1 VQARSQKRLQKHS
14 ANKKRRGAAAKA
26 VALFDTENSRSKW
39 RMIMKAV
46 QTAVKKKKKWWRNW
60 QLHLMLLPGMIF
72 IILFRYVPL
81 FGITIAF
88 KEFLP
93 GKGIWG
99 SPWVGLE
106 NFEYMMSLPDTKRV
120 LWNTLYIAAM
130 KILVNFPVPILVSI
144 LLNEVRSRWFKR
156 SVQTIIYLPYFISWV
171 ILTGIIQD
179 IFAGDGIINQ
189 CLTALGFQSVFFL
202 GNKKAFIG
210 VLIGTDV
217 WKNFGYNTVVYL
229 AAITGIDETL
239 YEAAKIDGANR
250 LQQILHITL
259 PGIAPIVTL
268 MLILNLGNV
277 LNAGFEQIFN
287 LYNPLVYETA
297 DIIDTFVYRISLVE
311 ANYSLGTAVG
321 LLKSVVSFIL
331 IVTSYKIANK
341 YSDYTV
347 F

>member
-1 VQARSQKRLQKHS
+1 MKIADKTNVQR
-14 ANKKRRGAAAKA
+14 
-26 VALFDTENSRSKW
+26 
-39 RMIMKAV
+39 
-46 QTAVKKKKKWWRNW
+46 KKKNWQKDW
-60 QLHLMLLPGMIF
+60 QLHLMIFPGLLF
-72 IILFRYVPL
+72 ILLFKYMPL
-81 FGITIAF
+81 GGITIAF

-106 NFEYMMSLPDTKRV
+106 NFEYMLALPDTKRV
-120 LWNTLYIAAM
+120 MWNTLFIAAA
-130 KILVNFPVPILVSI
+130 KILINFPVPIIISI
-144 LLNEVRSRWFKR
+144 LLSEVKNHRFKR

-171 ILTGIIQD
+171 ILAGIIQD
-179 IFAGDGIINQ
+179 LFAKEGLINQ
-189 CLTALGFQSVFFL
+189 FLGIFGAEPVFFL
-202 GNKKAFIG
+202 GNKYAFLG

-250 LQQILHITL
+250 FQQIWNVTL
-259 PGIAPIVTL
+259 PGIAPIVVL
-268 MLILNLGNV
+268 MMILNLGNV

>member
-1 VQARSQKRLQKHS
+1 MKIADKTNVQR
-14 ANKKRRGAAAKA
+14 
-26 VALFDTENSRSKW
+26 
-39 RMIMKAV
+39 
-46 QTAVKKKKKWWRNW
+46 KKKNWQKDW
-60 QLHLMLLPGMIF
+60 QLHLMILPGLLFILIF
-72 IILFRYVPL
+72 KYMPL
-81 FGITIAF
+81 GGITIAF

-106 NFEYMMSLPDTKRV
+106 NFEYMLALPDTKRV
-120 LWNTLYIAAM
+120 MWNTLFIAAA
-130 KILVNFPVPILVSI
+130 KILINFPVPIIISI
-144 LLNEVRSRWFKR
+144 LLNEVKNHRFKR

-171 ILTGIIQD
+171 ILAGIIQD
-179 IFAGDGIINQ
+179 LFAKEGLINQ
-189 CLTALGFQSVFFL
+189 FLGIFGAEPVFFL
-202 GNKKAFIG
+202 GNKYAFLG

-250 LQQILHITL
+250 FQQIWNVTL
-259 PGIAPIVTL
+259 PGIAPIVVL
-268 MLILNLGNV
+268 MMILNLGNV

-287 LYNPLVYETA
+287 LYNQLVYETA

>member
-1 VQARSQKRLQKHS
+1 MKIADKTNVQR
-14 ANKKRRGAAAKA
+14 
-26 VALFDTENSRSKW
+26 
-39 RMIMKAV
+39 
-46 QTAVKKKKKWWRNW
+46 KKKNWQKDW
-60 QLHLMLLPGMIF
+60 QLHLMILPGLLFILIF
-72 IILFRYVPL
+72 KYMPL
-81 FGITIAF
+81 GGITIVF

-106 NFEYMMSLPDTKRV
+106 NFEYMLALPDTKRV
-120 LWNTLYIAAM
+120 MWNTLFIAAA
-130 KILVNFPVPILVSI
+130 KILINFPVPIIISI
-144 LLNEVRSRWFKR
+144 LLNEVKNHRFKR

-171 ILTGIIQD
+171 ILAGIIQD
-179 IFAGDGIINQ
+179 LFAKEGLINQ
-189 CLTALGFQSVFFL
+189 FLGIFGAEPVFFL
-202 GNKKAFIG
+202 GNKYAFLG

-250 LQQILHITL
+250 FQQIWNVTL
-259 PGIAPIVTL
+259 PGIAPIVVL
-268 MLILNLGNV
+268 MMILNLGNV

>member
-1 VQARSQKRLQKHS
+1 MKIADKTNVQR
-14 ANKKRRGAAAKA
+14 
-26 VALFDTENSRSKW
+26 
-39 RMIMKAV
+39 
-46 QTAVKKKKKWWRNW
+46 KKKNWQKDW
-60 QLHLMLLPGMIF
+60 QLHLMILPGVLFILIF
-72 IILFRYVPL
+72 KYMPL
-81 FGITIAF
+81 GGITIAF

-106 NFEYMMSLPDTKRV
+106 NFEYMLALPDTKRV
-120 LWNTLYIAAM
+120 MWNTLFIAAA
-130 KILVNFPVPILVSI
+130 KILINFPVPIIISI
-144 LLNEVRSRWFKR
+144 LLNEVKNHRFKR

-171 ILTGIIQD
+171 ILAGIIQD
-179 IFAGDGIINQ
+179 LFAKEGLINQ
-189 CLTALGFQSVFFL
+189 FLGIFGAEPVFFL
-202 GNKKAFIG
+202 GNKYAFLG

-250 LQQILHITL
+250 FQQIWNVTL
-259 PGIAPIVTL
+259 PGIAPIVVL
-268 MLILNLGNV
+268 MMILNLGNV

>member
-1 VQARSQKRLQKHS
+1 MKIADKTNVQR
-14 ANKKRRGAAAKA
+14 
-26 VALFDTENSRSKW
+26 
-39 RMIMKAV
+39 
-46 QTAVKKKKKWWRNW
+46 KKKNWQKDW
-60 QLHLMLLPGMIF
+60 QLHLMIFPGLLF
-72 IILFRYVPL
+72 ILLFKYMPL
-81 FGITIAF
+81 GGITIAF

-93 GKGIWG
+93 GKGIWR

-106 NFEYMMSLPDTKRV
+106 NFEYMLALPDTKRV
-120 LWNTLYIAAM
+120 MWNTLFIAAA
-130 KILVNFPVPILVSI
+130 KILINFPVPIIISI
-144 LLNEVRSRWFKR
+144 LLNEVKNHRFKR

-171 ILTGIIQD
+171 ILAGIIQD
-179 IFAGDGIINQ
+179 LFAKEGLINQ
-189 CLTALGFQSVFFL
+189 FLGIFGAEPVFFL
-202 GNKKAFIG
+202 GNKYAFLG

-250 LQQILHITL
+250 FQQIWNVTL
-259 PGIAPIVTL
+259 PGIAPIVVL
-268 MLILNLGNV
+268 MMILNLGNV

>member
-1 VQARSQKRLQKHS
+1 MKIADKTNVQR
-14 ANKKRRGAAAKA
+14 
-26 VALFDTENSRSKW
+26 
-39 RMIMKAV
+39 
-46 QTAVKKKKKWWRNW
+46 KKKNWQKDW
-60 QLHLMLLPGMIF
+60 QLHLMILPGLLFILIF
-72 IILFRYVPL
+72 KYMPL
-81 FGITIAF
+81 GGITIAF

-106 NFEYMMSLPDTKRV
+106 NFESMLALPDTKRV
-120 LWNTLYIAAM
+120 MWNTLFIAAA
-130 KILVNFPVPILVSI
+130 KILINFPVPIIISI
-144 LLNEVRSRWFKR
+144 LLNEVKNHRFKR

-171 ILTGIIQD
+171 ILSGIIQD
-179 IFAGDGIINQ
+179 LFAKEGLINQ
-189 CLTALGFQSVFFL
+189 FLGIFGAEPVFFL
-202 GNKKAFIG
+202 GNKYAFLG

-250 LQQILHITL
+250 FQQIWNVTL
-259 PGIAPIVTL
+259 PGIAPIVVL
-268 MLILNLGNV
+268 MMILNLGNV

>member
-1 VQARSQKRLQKHS
+1 MKIADKTNVQR
-14 ANKKRRGAAAKA
+14 
-26 VALFDTENSRSKW
+26 
-39 RMIMKAV
+39 
-46 QTAVKKKKKWWRNW
+46 KKKNWQKDW
-60 QLHLMLLPGMIF
+60 QLHLLILPGLLFILIF
-72 IILFRYVPL
+72 KYMPL
-81 FGITIAF
+81 GGITIAF

-106 NFEYMMSLPDTKRV
+106 NFEYMLALPDTKRV
-120 LWNTLYIAAM
+120 MWNTLFIAAA
-130 KILVNFPVPILVSI
+130 KILINFPVPIIISI
-144 LLNEVRSRWFKR
+144 LLNEVKNHRFKR

-171 ILTGIIQD
+171 ILAGIIQD
-179 IFAGDGIINQ
+179 LFAKEGLINQ
-189 CLTALGFQSVFFL
+189 FLGIFGAEPVFFL
-202 GNKKAFIG
+202 GNKYAFLG

-250 LQQILHITL
+250 FQQIWNVTL
-259 PGIAPIVTL
+259 PGIAPIVVL
-268 MLILNLGNV
+268 MMILNLGNV

>member
-1 VQARSQKRLQKHS
+1 MKIADKTNVQR
-14 ANKKRRGAAAKA
+14 
-26 VALFDTENSRSKW
+26 
-39 RMIMKAV
+39 
-46 QTAVKKKKKWWRNW
+46 KKKNWQKDW
-60 QLHLMLLPGMIF
+60 QLHLMILPGLLFILIF
-72 IILFRYVPL
+72 KYMPL
-81 FGITIAF
+81 GGITIAF

-106 NFEYMMSLPDTKRV
+106 NFEYMLTLPDTKRV
-120 LWNTLYIAAM
+120 MWNTLFIAAA
-130 KILVNFPVPILVSI
+130 KILINFPVPIIISI
-144 LLNEVRSRWFKR
+144 LLNEVKNHRFKR

-171 ILTGIIQD
+171 ILAGIIQD
-179 IFAGDGIINQ
+179 LFAKEGLINQ
-189 CLTALGFQSVFFL
+189 FLGIFGAEPVFFL
-202 GNKKAFIG
+202 GNKYAFLG

-250 LQQILHITL
+250 FQQIWNVTL
-259 PGIAPIVTL
+259 PGIAPIVVL
-268 MLILNLGNV
+268 MMILNLGNV

>member
-1 VQARSQKRLQKHS
+1 MKI
-14 ANKKRRGAAAKA
+14 ANK
-26 VALFDTENSRSKW
+26 TN
-39 RMIMKAV
+39 V
-46 QTAVKKKKKWWRNW
+46 QRKKKNWQKDW
-60 QLHLMLLPGMIF
+60 QLHLMILPGLLFILIF
-72 IILFRYVPL
+72 KYMPL
-81 FGITIAF
+81 GGITIAF

-106 NFEYMMSLPDTKRV
+106 NFEYMLALPDTKRV
-120 LWNTLYIAAM
+120 MWNTLFIAAA
-130 KILVNFPVPILVSI
+130 KILINFPVPIIISI
-144 LLNEVRSRWFKR
+144 LLNEVKNHRFKR

-171 ILTGIIQD
+171 ILAGIIQD
-179 IFAGDGIINQ
+179 LFAKEGLINQ
-189 CLTALGFQSVFFL
+189 FLGIFGAEPVFFL
-202 GNKKAFIG
+202 GNKYAFLG

-250 LQQILHITL
+250 FQQIWNVTL
-259 PGIAPIVTL
+259 PGIAPIVVL
-268 MLILNLGNV
+268 MMILNLGNV

>member
-1 VQARSQKRLQKHS
+1 MKIADKTNVQR
-14 ANKKRRGAAAKA
+14 
-26 VALFDTENSRSKW
+26 
-39 RMIMKAV
+39 
-46 QTAVKKKKKWWRNW
+46 KKKNW
-60 QLHLMLLPGMIF
+60 QKDWRLHLMILPGLLFILIF
-72 IILFRYVPL
+72 KYMPL
-81 FGITIAF
+81 GGITIAF

-106 NFEYMMSLPDTKRV
+106 NFEYMLALPDTKRV
-120 LWNTLYIAAM
+120 MWNTLFIAAA
-130 KILVNFPVPILVSI
+130 KILINFPVPIIISI
-144 LLNEVRSRWFKR
+144 LLNEVKNHRFKR

-171 ILTGIIQD
+171 ILAGIIQD
-179 IFAGDGIINQ
+179 LFAKEGLINQ
-189 CLTALGFQSVFFL
+189 FLGIFGAEPVFFL
-202 GNKKAFIG
+202 GNKYAFLG

-250 LQQILHITL
+250 FQQIWNVTL
-259 PGIAPIVTL
+259 PGIAPIVVL
-268 MLILNLGNV
+268 MMILNLGNV

>member
-1 VQARSQKRLQKHS
+1 MKIVDKTNVQR
-14 ANKKRRGAAAKA
+14 
-26 VALFDTENSRSKW
+26 
-39 RMIMKAV
+39 
-46 QTAVKKKKKWWRNW
+46 KKKNWQKDW
-60 QLHLMLLPGMIF
+60 QLHLMILPGLLFILIF
-72 IILFRYVPL
+72 KYMPL
-81 FGITIAF
+81 GGITIAF

-106 NFEYMMSLPDTKRV
+106 NFEYMLALPDTKRV
-120 LWNTLYIAAM
+120 MWNTLFIAAA
-130 KILVNFPVPILVSI
+130 KILINFPVPIIISI
-144 LLNEVRSRWFKR
+144 LLNEVKNHRFKR

-171 ILTGIIQD
+171 ILAGIIQD
-179 IFAGDGIINQ
+179 LFAKEGLINQ
-189 CLTALGFQSVFFL
+189 FLGIFGAEPVFFL
-202 GNKKAFIG
+202 GNKYAFLG

-250 LQQILHITL
+250 FQQIWNVTL
-259 PGIAPIVTL
+259 SGIAPIVVL
-268 MLILNLGNV
+268 MMILNLGNV

>member
-1 VQARSQKRLQKHS
+1 MKIADKTNVQR
-14 ANKKRRGAAAKA
+14 
-26 VALFDTENSRSKW
+26 
-39 RMIMKAV
+39 
-46 QTAVKKKKKWWRNW
+46 KKKNWQKDW
-60 QLHLMLLPGMIF
+60 QLHLMILPGLLFILIF
-72 IILFRYVPL
+72 KYMPL
-81 FGITIAF
+81 GGITIAF

-106 NFEYMMSLPDTKRV
+106 NFEYMLALPDTKRV
-120 LWNTLYIAAM
+120 MWNTLFIAAA
-130 KILVNFPVPILVSI
+130 KILINFPVPIIISI
-144 LLNEVRSRWFKR
+144 LLNEVKNHRFKR

-171 ILTGIIQD
+171 ILAGIIQD
-179 IFAGDGIINQ
+179 LFAKEGLINQ
-189 CLTALGFQSVFFL
+189 FLGIFGAEPVFFL
-202 GNKKAFIG
+202 GNKYAFLG

-250 LQQILHITL
+250 FQQIWNVTL
-259 PGIAPIVTL
+259 PGIAPIVVL
-268 MLILNLGNV
+268 VMILNLGNV

>member
-1 VQARSQKRLQKHS
+1 MKIADKTNVQR
-14 ANKKRRGAAAKA
+14 
-26 VALFDTENSRSKW
+26 
-39 RMIMKAV
+39 
-46 QTAVKKKKKWWRNW
+46 KKKNWQKDW
-60 QLHLMLLPGMIF
+60 QLHLMILPGLLFILIF
-72 IILFRYVPL
+72 KYMPL
-81 FGITIAF
+81 GGITSTF

-93 GKGIWG
+93 GQGIWG

-106 NFEYMMSLPDTKRV
+106 NFEYMLALPDTKRV
-120 LWNTLYIAAM
+120 MWNTLFIAAA
-130 KILVNFPVPILVSI
+130 KILINFPVPIIISI
-144 LLNEVRSRWFKR
+144 LLNEVKNHRFKR

-171 ILTGIIQD
+171 ILAGIIQD
-179 IFAGDGIINQ
+179 LFAKEGLINQ
-189 CLTALGFQSVFFL
+189 FLGIFGAEPVFFL
-202 GNKKAFIG
+202 GNKYAFLG

-250 LQQILHITL
+250 FQQIWNVTL
-259 PGIAPIVTL
+259 PGIAPIVVL
-268 MLILNLGNV
+268 MMILNLGNV

>member
-1 VQARSQKRLQKHS
+1 MKIADKTNVQR
-14 ANKKRRGAAAKA
+14 
-26 VALFDTENSRSKW
+26 
-39 RMIMKAV
+39 
-46 QTAVKKKKKWWRNW
+46 KKKNWQKDW
-60 QLHLMLLPGMIF
+60 QLHLMILPGLLFILIF
-72 IILFRYVPL
+72 KYMPL
-81 FGITIAF
+81 GGITIAF

-106 NFEYMMSLPDTKRV
+106 NFEYMLALPDTKRV
-120 LWNTLYIAAM
+120 MWNTLFIAAA
-130 KILVNFPVPILVSI
+130 KILINFPVPIIISI
-144 LLNEVRSRWFKR
+144 LLNEVKNHRFKR

-171 ILTGIIQD
+171 ILAGIIQD
-179 IFAGDGIINQ
+179 LFAKEGLINQ
-189 CLTALGFQSVFFL
+189 FLGIFGAEPVFFL
-202 GNKKAFIG
+202 GNKYAFLG

-250 LQQILHITL
+250 FQQIWNVTL
-259 PGIAPIVTL
+259 PGIAPIVVL
-268 MLILNLGNV
+268 MMILNLGNV

-321 LLKSVVSFIL
+321 LLKSAVSFIL

>member
-1 VQARSQKRLQKHS
+1 MKIADKTNVQR
-14 ANKKRRGAAAKA
+14 
-26 VALFDTENSRSKW
+26 
-39 RMIMKAV
+39 
-46 QTAVKKKKKWWRNW
+46 KKKNWQKDW
-60 QLHLMLLPGMIF
+60 QLHLMILPGLLFILIF
-72 IILFRYVPL
+72 KYMPL
-81 FGITIAF
+81 GGITIAF

-106 NFEYMMSLPDTKRV
+106 NFEYMLALPDTKLV
-120 LWNTLYIAAM
+120 MWNTLFIAAA
-130 KILVNFPVPILVSI
+130 KILINFPVPIIISI
-144 LLNEVRSRWFKR
+144 LLNEVKNHRFKR

-171 ILTGIIQD
+171 ILAGIIQD
-179 IFAGDGIINQ
+179 LFAKEGLINQ
-189 CLTALGFQSVFFL
+189 FLGIFGAEPVFFL
-202 GNKKAFIG
+202 GNKYAFLG

-250 LQQILHITL
+250 FQQIWNVTL
-259 PGIAPIVTL
+259 PGIAPIVVL
-268 MLILNLGNV
+268 MMILNLGNV

>member
-1 VQARSQKRLQKHS
+1 MKIADKTNVQR
-14 ANKKRRGAAAKA
+14 
-26 VALFDTENSRSKW
+26 
-39 RMIMKAV
+39 
-46 QTAVKKKKKWWRNW
+46 KKKNWQKDW
-60 QLHLMLLPGMIF
+60 QLHLMILLGLLFILIF
-72 IILFRYVPL
+72 KYMPL
-81 FGITIAF
+81 GGITIAF

-106 NFEYMMSLPDTKRV
+106 NFEYMLALPDTKRV
-120 LWNTLYIAAM
+120 MWNTLFIAAA
-130 KILVNFPVPILVSI
+130 KILINFPVPIIISI
-144 LLNEVRSRWFKR
+144 LLNEVKNHRFKR

-171 ILTGIIQD
+171 ILAGIIQD
-179 IFAGDGIINQ
+179 LFAKEGLINQ
-189 CLTALGFQSVFFL
+189 FLGIFGAEPVFFL
-202 GNKKAFIG
+202 GNKYAFLG

-250 LQQILHITL
+250 FQQIWNVTL
-259 PGIAPIVTL
+259 PGIAPIVVL
-268 MLILNLGNV
+268 MMILNLGNV

>member
-1 VQARSQKRLQKHS
+1 MKIADKTNVQR
-14 ANKKRRGAAAKA
+14 
-26 VALFDTENSRSKW
+26 
-39 RMIMKAV
+39 
-46 QTAVKKKKKWWRNW
+46 KKKNWRKDW
-60 QLHLMLLPGMIF
+60 QLHLMILPGLLFILIF
-72 IILFRYVPL
+72 KYMPL
-81 FGITIAF
+81 GGITIAF

-106 NFEYMMSLPDTKRV
+106 NFEYMLALPDTKRV
-120 LWNTLYIAAM
+120 MWNTLFIAAA
-130 KILVNFPVPILVSI
+130 KILINFPVPIIISI
-144 LLNEVRSRWFKR
+144 LLNEVKNHRFKR

-171 ILTGIIQD
+171 ILAGIIQD
-179 IFAGDGIINQ
+179 LFAKEGLINQ
-189 CLTALGFQSVFFL
+189 FLGIFGAEPVFFL
-202 GNKKAFIG
+202 GNKYAFLG

-250 LQQILHITL
+250 FQQIWNVTL
-259 PGIAPIVTL
+259 PGIAPIVVL
-268 MLILNLGNV
+268 MMILNLGNV

>member
-1 VQARSQKRLQKHS
+1 MRVADKTNVQR
-14 ANKKRRGAAAKA
+14 
-26 VALFDTENSRSKW
+26 
-39 RMIMKAV
+39 
-46 QTAVKKKKKWWRNW
+46 KKKNWQKDW
-60 QLHLMLLPGMIF
+60 QLHLMILPGLLFILIF
-72 IILFRYVPL
+72 KYMPL
-81 FGITIAF
+81 GGITIAF

-106 NFEYMMSLPDTKRV
+106 NFEYMLALPDTKRV
-120 LWNTLYIAAM
+120 MWNTLFIAAA
-130 KILVNFPVPILVSI
+130 KILINFPVPIIISI
-144 LLNEVRSRWFKR
+144 LLNEVKNHRFKR

-171 ILTGIIQD
+171 ILAGIIQD
-179 IFAGDGIINQ
+179 LFAKEGLINQ
-189 CLTALGFQSVFFL
+189 FLGIFGAEPVFFL
-202 GNKKAFIG
+202 GNKYAFLG

-250 LQQILHITL
+250 FQQIWNVTL
-259 PGIAPIVTL
+259 PGIAPIVVL
-268 MLILNLGNV
+268 MMILNLGNV

>member
-1 VQARSQKRLQKHS
+1 
-14 ANKKRRGAAAKA
+14 
-26 VALFDTENSRSKW
+26 
-39 RMIMKAV
+39 MKAV
-46 QTAVKKKKKWWRNW
+46 QTAEKQNKKRWRNW
-60 QLHLMLLPGMIF
+60 QLHLMLLPGMLFILIF
-72 IILFRYVPL
+72 KYMPL
-81 FGITIAF
+81 FGISIAF

-106 NFEYMMSLPDTKRV
+106 NFEYMMALPDTGRV
-120 LWNTLYIAAM
+120 LWNTLFIAAA
-130 KILVNFPVPILVSI
+130 KIIVNFPVPILVSI
-144 LLNEVRSRWFKR
+144 LLNEVRSRKYKR
-156 SVQTIIYLPYFISWV
+156 TVQTIIYLPYFISWV
-171 ILTGIIQD
+171 ILAGIIQD
-179 IFAGDGIINQ
+179 LFARDGIINSF
-189 CLTALGFQSVFFL
+189 LGLFGVNSIFFL
-202 GNKKAFIG
+202 GDKNAFIG

-229 AAITGIDETL
+229 AAITGIDESL

-250 LQQILHITL
+250 FRQILHITI

-268 MLILNLGNV
+268 MMILNLGNV
-277 LNAGFEQIFN
+277 LNAGFEQVFN

-331 IVTSYKIANK
+331 IVTSYRIANK

>member
-1 VQARSQKRLQKHS
+1 MEQGLTKKSLFQFRNAGRKR
-14 ANKKRRGAAAKA
+14 KKSWLK
-26 VALFDTENSRSKW
+26 
-39 RMIMKAV
+39 
-46 QTAVKKKKKWWRNW
+46 NW
-60 QLHLMLLPGMIF
+60 QLHLMMLPGLIF
-72 IILFRYVPL
+72 ILIFKYMPL
-81 FGITIAF
+81 GGITIAF

-106 NFEYMMSLPDTKRV
+106 NFKYMLALPDTKRV
-120 LWNTLYIAAM
+120 LWNTLFIAAA
-130 KILVNFPVPILVSI
+130 KILVNFPIPIVISI
-144 LLNEVRSRWFKR
+144 LLNEVRGYRFKR
-156 SVQTIIYLPYFISWV
+156 TVQTIIYLPYFISWV
-171 ILTGIIQD
+171 ILAGIIQD
-179 IFAGDGIINQ
+179 LFAKEGMINQ
-189 CLTALGFQSVFFL
+189 FLGLFGASPVFFL
-202 GNKKAFIG
+202 GDKYAFLG

-250 LQQILHITL
+250 FQQIWNVTL

>member
-1 VQARSQKRLQKHS
+1 MKIADKTNVQR
-14 ANKKRRGAAAKA
+14 
-26 VALFDTENSRSKW
+26 
-39 RMIMKAV
+39 
-46 QTAVKKKKKWWRNW
+46 KKKNWQKDW
-60 QLHLMLLPGMIF
+60 QLHLMILPGLLFILIF
-72 IILFRYVPL
+72 KYMPL
-81 FGITIAF
+81 GGITIAF

-106 NFEYMMSLPDTKRV
+106 NFEYMLALPDTKRV
-120 LWNTLYIAAM
+120 MWNTLFIAAA
-130 KILVNFPVPILVSI
+130 KILINSPVPIIISI
-144 LLNEVRSRWFKR
+144 LLNEVKNHRFKR

-171 ILTGIIQD
+171 ILAGIIQD
-179 IFAGDGIINQ
+179 LFAKEGLINQ
-189 CLTALGFQSVFFL
+189 FLGIFGAEPVFFL
-202 GNKKAFIG
+202 GNKYAFLG

-250 LQQILHITL
+250 FQQIWNVTL
-259 PGIAPIVTL
+259 PGIAPIVVL
-268 MLILNLGNV
+268 MMILNLGNV

>member
-1 VQARSQKRLQKHS
+1 MKIADKTNVQR
-14 ANKKRRGAAAKA
+14 
-26 VALFDTENSRSKW
+26 
-39 RMIMKAV
+39 
-46 QTAVKKKKKWWRNW
+46 KKKNWQKDW
-60 QLHLMLLPGMIF
+60 QLHLMILPGLLFILIF
-72 IILFRYVPL
+72 KYMPL
-81 FGITIAF
+81 GGINIAF

-106 NFEYMMSLPDTKRV
+106 NFEYMLALPDTKRV
-120 LWNTLYIAAM
+120 MWNTLFIAAA
-130 KILVNFPVPILVSI
+130 KILINFPVPIIISI
-144 LLNEVRSRWFKR
+144 LLNEVKNHRFKR

-171 ILTGIIQD
+171 ILAGIIQD
-179 IFAGDGIINQ
+179 LFAKEGLINQ
-189 CLTALGFQSVFFL
+189 FLGIFGAEPVFFL
-202 GNKKAFIG
+202 GNKYAFLG

-250 LQQILHITL
+250 FQQIWNVTL
-259 PGIAPIVTL
+259 PGIAPIVVL
-268 MLILNLGNV
+268 MMILNLGNV

>member
-1 VQARSQKRLQKHS
+1 
-14 ANKKRRGAAAKA
+14 
-26 VALFDTENSRSKW
+26 
-39 RMIMKAV
+39 MKMKGK
-46 QTAVKKKKKWWRNW
+46 VKSKKKWWRNW
-60 QLHLMLLPGMIF
+60 QLHMMMLPGMIF
-72 IILFRYVPL
+72 IFLFKYMPL
-81 FGITIAF
+81 GGITIAF

-99 SPWVGLE
+99 SPWVGME
-106 NFEYMMSLPDTKRV
+106 NFEYMMALPDTKRV
-120 LWNTLYIAAM
+120 LWNTLFIAAA
-130 KILVNFPVPILVSI
+130 KIIVNFPVPIIVSI
-144 LLNEVRSRWFKR
+144 LLNEIRSQKYKR
-156 SVQTIIYLPYFISWV
+156 TVQTIIYLPYFISWV
-171 ILTGIIQD
+171 ILSGIIQD
-179 IFAGDGIINQ
+179 LFARGGIINQ
-189 CLTALGFQSVFFL
+189 FLKMFGSSSIFFL
-202 GNKKAFIG
+202 GDKHAFIG

-229 AAITGIDETL
+229 AAITGIDENL
-239 YEAAKIDGANR
+239 FEAARIDGANR
-250 LQQILHITL
+250 FQQIWNVTL

-277 LNAGFEQIFN
+277 LNAGFEQVFN

-331 IVTSYKIANK
+331 IVTSYSIANK

>member
-1 VQARSQKRLQKHS
+1 MKIADKTNVQR
-14 ANKKRRGAAAKA
+14 
-26 VALFDTENSRSKW
+26 
-39 RMIMKAV
+39 
-46 QTAVKKKKKWWRNW
+46 KKKNWQKDW
-60 QLHLMLLPGMIF
+60 QLHLMILPGLLFILIF
-72 IILFRYVPL
+72 KYMPL
-81 FGITIAF
+81 GGITIAF

-106 NFEYMMSLPDTKRV
+106 NFEYMLALPDTKRV
-120 LWNTLYIAAM
+120 MWNTLFIAAA
-130 KILVNFPVPILVSI
+130 KILINFPVPIIISI
-144 LLNEVRSRWFKR
+144 LLNEVKNHRFKR

-171 ILTGIIQD
+171 ILAGIIQD
-179 IFAGDGIINQ
+179 LFAKEGLINQ
-189 CLTALGFQSVFFL
+189 FLGIFGAEPVFFL
-202 GNKKAFIG
+202 GNKYAFLG

-250 LQQILHITL
+250 FQQIWNVTL
-259 PGIAPIVTL
+259 PGIAPIVVL
-268 MLILNLGNV
+268 MMILNLGNV

-311 ANYSLGTAVG
+311 ANYSLGTAVE

>member
-1 VQARSQKRLQKHS
+1 MKIADKTNVQR
-14 ANKKRRGAAAKA
+14 
-26 VALFDTENSRSKW
+26 
-39 RMIMKAV
+39 
-46 QTAVKKKKKWWRNW
+46 KKKNWQKDW
-60 QLHLMLLPGMIF
+60 QLHLMILPGLLFILIF
-72 IILFRYVPL
+72 KYMPL
-81 FGITIAF
+81 GGITIAF

-106 NFEYMMSLPDTKRV
+106 NFEYMLALPDTKRV
-120 LWNTLYIAAM
+120 MWNTLFIAAA
-130 KILVNFPVPILVSI
+130 KILINFPVPIIISI
-144 LLNEVRSRWFKR
+144 LLNEVKNHRFKR

-171 ILTGIIQD
+171 ILAGIIQD
-179 IFAGDGIINQ
+179 LFAKEGLINQ
-189 CLTALGFQSVFFL
+189 FLGIFGAEPVFFL
-202 GNKKAFIG
+202 GNKYAFLG

-250 LQQILHITL
+250 FQQILNVTL
-259 PGIAPIVTL
+259 PGIAPIVVL
-268 MLILNLGNV
+268 MMILNLGNV

>member
-1 VQARSQKRLQKHS
+1 MKIADKTNVQR
-14 ANKKRRGAAAKA
+14 
-26 VALFDTENSRSKW
+26 
-39 RMIMKAV
+39 
-46 QTAVKKKKKWWRNW
+46 KKKNWQKDW
-60 QLHLMLLPGMIF
+60 QLHLMILPGLLFILIF
-72 IILFRYVPL
+72 KYMPL
-81 FGITIAF
+81 GGITIAF

-106 NFEYMMSLPDTKRV
+106 NFEYMLALPDTKRV
-120 LWNTLYIAAM
+120 MWNTLFIAAA
-130 KILVNFPVPILVSI
+130 KILINFPVPIIISI
-144 LLNEVRSRWFKR
+144 LLNEVKNHRFKR

-171 ILTGIIQD
+171 ILAGIIQD
-179 IFAGDGIINQ
+179 LFAKEGLINQ
-189 CLTALGFQSVFFL
+189 FLGIFGAEPVFFL
-202 GNKKAFIG
+202 GNKYAFLG

-250 LQQILHITL
+250 FQQIWNVTL
-259 PGIAPIVTL
+259 PGIAPIVVL
-268 MLILNLGNV
+268 MMILNLGNV

-321 LLKSVVSFIL
+321 LLKSVVNFIL

>member
-1 VQARSQKRLQKHS
+1 MKIADKTNVQR
-14 ANKKRRGAAAKA
+14 
-26 VALFDTENSRSKW
+26 
-39 RMIMKAV
+39 
-46 QTAVKKKKKWWRNW
+46 KKKNWQKDW
-60 QLHLMLLPGMIF
+60 QLHLMILPGLLFILIF
-72 IILFRYVPL
+72 KYMPL
-81 FGITIAF
+81 GGITIAF

-106 NFEYMMSLPDTKRV
+106 NFEYMLALPDTKRV
-120 LWNTLYIAAM
+120 MWNTLFIAAA
-130 KILVNFPVPILVSI
+130 KILINFPVPIIISI
-144 LLNEVRSRWFKR
+144 FLNEVKNHRFKR

-171 ILTGIIQD
+171 ILAGIIQD
-179 IFAGDGIINQ
+179 LFAKEGLINQ
-189 CLTALGFQSVFFL
+189 FLGIFGAEPVFFL
-202 GNKKAFIG
+202 GNKYAFLG

-250 LQQILHITL
+250 FQQIWNVTL
-259 PGIAPIVTL
+259 PGIAPIVVL
-268 MLILNLGNV
+268 MMILNLGNV

>member
-1 VQARSQKRLQKHS
+1 MKIADKTNVQR
-14 ANKKRRGAAAKA
+14 
-26 VALFDTENSRSKW
+26 
-39 RMIMKAV
+39 
-46 QTAVKKKKKWWRNW
+46 KKKNWQKDW
-60 QLHLMLLPGMIF
+60 QLHLMILPGLLFILIF
-72 IILFRYVPL
+72 KYMPL
-81 FGITIAF
+81 GGITIAF

-106 NFEYMMSLPDTKRV
+106 NFEYMLALPDTKRV
-120 LWNTLYIAAM
+120 MWNTLFIAAA
-130 KILVNFPVPILVSI
+130 KILINFPVPIIISI
-144 LLNEVRSRWFKR
+144 LLNEVKNHRFKR

-171 ILTGIIQD
+171 NLACIIQD
-179 IFAGDGIINQ
+179 LFAKEGLINQ
-189 CLTALGFQSVFFL
+189 FLGIFGAEPVFFL
-202 GNKKAFIG
+202 GNKYAFLG

-229 AAITGIDETL
+229 AAITEIDETL

-250 LQQILHITL
+250 FQQIWNVTL
-259 PGIAPIVTL
+259 PGIAPIVVL
-268 MLILNLGNV
+268 MMILNLGNV

>member
-1 VQARSQKRLQKHS
+1 MKIADKTNVQR
-14 ANKKRRGAAAKA
+14 
-26 VALFDTENSRSKW
+26 
-39 RMIMKAV
+39 
-46 QTAVKKKKKWWRNW
+46 KKKNWQKDW
-60 QLHLMLLPGMIF
+60 QLHLIILPGLLFILIF
-72 IILFRYVPL
+72 KYMPL
-81 FGITIAF
+81 GGITIAF

-106 NFEYMMSLPDTKRV
+106 NFEYMLALPDTKRV
-120 LWNTLYIAAM
+120 MWNTLFIAAA
-130 KILVNFPVPILVSI
+130 KILINFPVPIIISI
-144 LLNEVRSRWFKR
+144 LLNEVKNHRFKR

-171 ILTGIIQD
+171 ILAGIIQD
-179 IFAGDGIINQ
+179 LFAKEGLINQ
-189 CLTALGFQSVFFL
+189 FLGIFGAEPVFFL
-202 GNKKAFIG
+202 GNKYAFLG

-250 LQQILHITL
+250 FQQIWNVTL
-259 PGIAPIVTL
+259 PGIAPIVVL
-268 MLILNLGNV
+268 MMILNLGNV

>member
-1 VQARSQKRLQKHS
+1 MKIADKTNVQR
-14 ANKKRRGAAAKA
+14 
-26 VALFDTENSRSKW
+26 
-39 RMIMKAV
+39 
-46 QTAVKKKKKWWRNW
+46 KKKNWQKDW
-60 QLHLMLLPGMIF
+60 QLHLMILPGLLFILIF
-72 IILFRYVPL
+72 KYMPL
-81 FGITIAF
+81 GGITIAF

-106 NFEYMMSLPDTKRV
+106 NFEYMLALPDTKRV
-120 LWNTLYIAAM
+120 MWNTLFIAAA
-130 KILVNFPVPILVSI
+130 KILINFPVPIIISI
-144 LLNEVRSRWFKR
+144 LLNEVKNHRFKR

-171 ILTGIIQD
+171 ILAGIIQD
-179 IFAGDGIINQ
+179 LFAKEGLINQ
-189 CLTALGFQSVFFL
+189 FLGIFGAEPVFFL
-202 GNKKAFIG
+202 GNKYAFLG
-210 VLIGTDV
+210 VLIVTDV

-250 LQQILHITL
+250 FQQIWNVTL
-259 PGIAPIVTL
+259 PGIAPIVVL
-268 MLILNLGNV
+268 MMILNLGNV

>member
-1 VQARSQKRLQKHS
+1 MKIADKTNVQR
-14 ANKKRRGAAAKA
+14 
-26 VALFDTENSRSKW
+26 
-39 RMIMKAV
+39 
-46 QTAVKKKKKWWRNW
+46 KKKNWQKDW
-60 QLHLMLLPGMIF
+60 QLHLMILPGLLFILIF
-72 IILFRYVPL
+72 KYMPL
-81 FGITIAF
+81 GGITIAF

-106 NFEYMMSLPDTKRV
+106 NFEYMLALPDTKRV
-120 LWNTLYIAAM
+120 MWNTLFIAAA
-130 KILVNFPVPILVSI
+130 KILINFPVPIIISI
-144 LLNEVRSRWFKR
+144 LLNEVKNHRFKR

-171 ILTGIIQD
+171 ILAGIIQD
-179 IFAGDGIINQ
+179 LFAKEGLINQ
-189 CLTALGFQSVFFL
+189 FLGIFGAEPVFFL
-202 GNKKAFIG
+202 GNKYAFLG

-250 LQQILHITL
+250 FQQIWNVTL
-259 PGIAPIVTL
+259 PGIAPIVVL
-268 MLILNLGNV
+268 MMILNLGNV

-341 YSDYTV
+341 YSYYTV

>member
-1 VQARSQKRLQKHS
+1 MKIADKTNVQR
-14 ANKKRRGAAAKA
+14 
-26 VALFDTENSRSKW
+26 
-39 RMIMKAV
+39 
-46 QTAVKKKKKWWRNW
+46 KKKNWQKDW
-60 QLHLMLLPGMIF
+60 QLHLMILPGLLFILIF
-72 IILFRYVPL
+72 KYMPL
-81 FGITIAF
+81 GGITIAF
-88 KEFLP
+88 KKFLP

-106 NFEYMMSLPDTKRV
+106 NFEYMLALPDTKRV
-120 LWNTLYIAAM
+120 MWNTLFIAAA
-130 KILVNFPVPILVSI
+130 KILINFPVPIIISI
-144 LLNEVRSRWFKR
+144 LLNEVKNHRFKR

-171 ILTGIIQD
+171 ILAGIIQD
-179 IFAGDGIINQ
+179 LFAKEGLINQ
-189 CLTALGFQSVFFL
+189 FLGIFGAEPVFFL
-202 GNKKAFIG
+202 GNKYAFLG

-250 LQQILHITL
+250 FQQIWNVTL
-259 PGIAPIVTL
+259 PGIAPIVVL
-268 MLILNLGNV
+268 MMILNLGNV

>member
-1 VQARSQKRLQKHS
+1 MKIADKTNVQR
-14 ANKKRRGAAAKA
+14 
-26 VALFDTENSRSKW
+26 
-39 RMIMKAV
+39 
-46 QTAVKKKKKWWRNW
+46 KKKNWQKDW
-60 QLHLMLLPGMIF
+60 QLHLMILPGLLFILIF
-72 IILFRYVPL
+72 KYMPL
-81 FGITIAF
+81 GGITIAF

-106 NFEYMMSLPDTKRV
+106 NFEYMLALPDTKRV
-120 LWNTLYIAAM
+120 MRNTLFIAAA
-130 KILVNFPVPILVSI
+130 KILINFPVPIIISI
-144 LLNEVRSRWFKR
+144 LLNEVKNHRFKR

-171 ILTGIIQD
+171 ILAGIIQD
-179 IFAGDGIINQ
+179 LFAKEGLINQ
-189 CLTALGFQSVFFL
+189 FLGIFGAEPVFFL
-202 GNKKAFIG
+202 GNKYAFLG

-250 LQQILHITL
+250 FQQIWNVTL
-259 PGIAPIVTL
+259 PGIAPIVVL
-268 MLILNLGNV
+268 MMILNLGNV